1 MRPAIVPPAAPQLVA
16 CSLNFKRR
24 IGDLPD
30 FCNNSCDMTKH
41 AVVLALAGVLGA
53 TSLFAAGKTVNV
65 VVKDA
70 KGVQVGTA
78 KIAEAKRGGVLIR
91 LKVRGLPVGEHAVH
105 IHQNAKCE
113 GPDFAS
119 AGGHFNPEMKH
130 HGLENPEGPHAGD
143 MVNFTVAGKK
153 GKANVLLVNTRVN
166 LNDGPGSVFSNGG
179 TALVIHAGKDDMKS
193 DPAGNAGGRMACGL
207 ITK

>member
-1 MRPAIVPPAAPQLVA
+1 
-16 CSLNFKRR
+16 
-24 IGDLPD
+24 
-30 FCNNSCDMTKH
+30 MTKH
-41 AVVLALAGVLGA
+41 VVVLALAGFLGT
-53 TSLFAAGKTVNV
+53 TSLFAAGKSVSV
-65 VVKDA
+65 IMKDA
-70 KGVQVGTA
+70 KGEQVGTA
-78 KIAEAKRGGVLIR
+78 KITEAKRGGVLIR
-91 LKVRGLPVGEHAVH
+91 LKVRGFPVGEHAAH

-166 LNDGPGSVFSNGG
+166 LNDGPGSLFTNGG

-193 DPAGNAGGRMACGL
+193 DPAGNAGGRIACGV